1 MSFKSC
7 DLSSPVELQP
17 RYLSPAHALC
27 AYIHSYSHRLKIS
40 KLTPLLIFHQ
50 DMVRF
55 WVFFKLFCTTKD
67 MLTSWFVSFRSRQHQ
82 AVHFIERKSFSFTA
96 KFILYWGP
104 IYVAGAQGFFE
115 NIMQSRSQVDSNM
128 LRNQLKAE
136 IELKA
141 GDLTQPWH
149 ISFLL
154 GGS

>member
-27 AYIHSYSHRLKIS
+27 TYIHSYSHRLKIS

-50 DMVRF
+50 DTVRF
-55 WVFFKLFCTTKD
+55 GVFKLFCTTKD
-67 MLTSWFVSFRSRQHQ
+67 VLTSRFVSFCSRQHQ
-82 AVHFIERKSFSFTA
+82 VVRFIKRKSFSATA
-96 KFILYWGP
+96 EFILYWGP
-104 IYVAGAQGFFE
+104 IYVAGAQGIFE

-128 LRNQLKAE
+128 LRNQMKAE
-136 IELKA
+136 IELKV
-141 GDLTQPWH
+141 GDLTQPRH

>member
-1 MSFKSC
+1 
-7 DLSSPVELQP
+7 
-17 RYLSPAHALC
+17 
-27 AYIHSYSHRLKIS
+27 
-40 KLTPLLIFHQ
+40 
-50 DMVRF
+50 
-55 WVFFKLFCTTKD
+55 
-67 MLTSWFVSFRSRQHQ
+67 MLTSWFVSFCSRQHQ

-128 LRNQLKAE
+128 LRNQMKAE

-141 GDLTQPWH
+141 GDLTQPWR